1 MITDISPIDG
11 RYAAKVTPLTECFS
25 EYALLKN
32 RVKVEVMWL
41 LALCKE
47 SGIKECRAVSAQE
60 EEQLRAIITNFN
72 PEEAEKIKKIEA
84 VTNHDVKAVEYYL
97 KEQIEGTSLSD
108 LSEFIHFACTSED
121 INNLSHALMLKDGS
135 AALRPLQEQI
145 IDTLKIL
152 AHEFKDVS
160 MLARTHGQTASP
172 TTIGK
177 ELAVFAARLQKQSS
191 NIARVELLG
200 KLNGAV
206 GNFNAHLSAYP
217 LVDWPLL
224 TKNLIEDDLGL
235 IQNLF
240 TTQIEP
246 HDYMA
251 ELFDAMARWNTILT
265 DLNRDLWT
273 YISMAYFGQKTVAG
287 EIGSSTMPHKV
298 NPIDFE
304 NSEGNCGLANALF
317 GHLAAKLP
325 ISRLQRDL
333 TDSTVLRNMGVGF
346 GYSMIAYHSTI
357 KGLSKLK
364 LNEQNL
370 AKDLDNAWEVMAEP
384 IQTVMRKAGIEKPY
398 EKLKE
403 LTRGQKI
410 DRETICQFVENLDLA
425 DEDKQRLLEMNPA
438 SYVGMAAKIV
448 DLLD

>member
-47 SGIKECRAVSAQE
+47 GGIPECRALSSRE
-60 EEQLRAIITNFN
+60 EAQLRAIVTNFT
-72 PEEAEKIKKIEA
+72 PLEAEKIKQIEA

-97 KEQIEGTSLSD
+97 KEQIDGTSLSD

-121 INNLSHALMLKDGS
+121 INNLSHALMLKDGN
-135 AALRPLQEQI
+135 AALQPLQEQI
-145 IDTLKIL
+145 IATLKAL

-224 TKNLIEDDLGL
+224 AKRVIEDELGL
-235 IQNLF
+235 VQNLF

-357 KGLSKLK
+357 KGLGKLK

-370 AKDLDNAWEVMAEP
+370 AADLDNAWEVMAEP

-410 DRETICQFVENLDLA
+410 DSETLRAFVEGLDLA
-425 DEDKQRLLEMNPA
+425 DEDKQRLQEMSPA

-448 DLLD
+448 ELLD